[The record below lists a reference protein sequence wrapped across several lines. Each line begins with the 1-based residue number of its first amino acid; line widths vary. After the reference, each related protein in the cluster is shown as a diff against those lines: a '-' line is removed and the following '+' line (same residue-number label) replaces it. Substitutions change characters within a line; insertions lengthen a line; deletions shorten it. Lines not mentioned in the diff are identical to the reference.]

1 MNFYLDEDFKRAIQN
16 AFNDGYMS
24 AVSNAQDAEYITNE
38 QADELLTELNE
49 GN

>member
-1 MNFYLDEDFKRAIQN
+1 MNFYLDENFKKAIQD

-24 AVSNAQDAEYITNE
+24 AVSNAQDAEYITDE
-38 QADELLTELNE
+38 QATELLTELTE